1 MSFDPFGDFSTA
13 GYLRNSLQLKDPEKI
28 KRSEHLAFELSLPDA
43 LNFLS
48 SQKVL
53 NYNSILS
60 VHQILFSD
68 FYPWAG
74 KDRNE
79 LVPKLAVFKGSSDNP
94 RHTVFEQPA
103 LIRRACEYALSLAGN
118 HDSFLQKP
126 GEVMGLLAF
135 AYPFLDGN
143 GRTLLLVFMELAFR
157 AGFAIHWG
165 QTNKDEYL
173 QALSREINEPAG
185 RHLDKYLEP
194 YIVPISRR
202 EDWPQIIGEIR
213 GLDGLDKENV
223 SYGSLNDP
231 EVQIIYQTYR
241 SR

>member
-1 MSFDPFGDFSTA
+1 MNSSPNLPFSKVPVIT
-13 GYLRNSLQLKDPEKI
+13 RVIP
-28 KRSEHLAFELSLPDA
+28 
-43 LNFLS
+43 FLS
-48 SQKVL
+48 NRPSSAGRVSMPFRLQVIMTAFFKSRGKL
-53 NYNSILS
+53 WGYW
-60 VHQILFSD
+60 LF
-68 FYPWAG
+68 A
-74 KDRNE
+74 
-79 LVPKLAVFKGSSDNP
+79 
-94 RHTVFEQPA
+94 H
-103 LIRRACEYALSLAGN
+103 
-118 HDSFLQKP
+118 
-126 GEVMGLLAF
+126 
-135 AYPFLDGN
+135 PFLDGN

-173 QALSREINEPAG
+173 QALSHEINEPGG